1 MDLLEIQEYSIEIIE
16 SLIANE
22 VEENI
27 HLDYKASGALGKK
40 DEKKSEIVKDVSAFA
55 NSDGGIIIYGLTEEN
70 HKPKEFDFVDGNVFT
85 KEWLENII
93 HQVQPHIEGIM
104 VTSNRVFMLSK
115 YPEVK
120 KLLTWQETIN
130 TIRGSISSLNQW
142 KIMR

>member
-55 NSDGGIIIYGLTEEN
+55 NSDGGIIIYGLTEE
-70 HKPKEFDFVDGNVFT
+70 D
-85 KEWLENII
+85 
-93 HQVQPHIEGIM
+93 
-104 VTSNRVFMLSK
+104 VTG
-115 YPEVK
+115 
-120 KLLTWQETIN
+120 T
-130 TIRGSISSLNQW
+130 GH
-142 KIMR
+142 